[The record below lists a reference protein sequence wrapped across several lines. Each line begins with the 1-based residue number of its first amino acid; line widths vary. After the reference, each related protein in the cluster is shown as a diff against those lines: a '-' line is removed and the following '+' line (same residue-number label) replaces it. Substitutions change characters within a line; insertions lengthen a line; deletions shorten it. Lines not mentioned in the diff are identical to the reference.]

1 MFETPL
7 DKEQRLY
14 REAQALKFQARAL
27 RKKRLAQVEKD
38 AEIRRVLAKQ
48 REAEIKMKKDAEIL
62 AQEIEKNRSRK
73 ERDDRI
79 RTALLKMSDIV
90 KANGLAFDAPA
101 GYKWAFP
108 VETKD
113 VFVLHDKQTGDR
125 VQIRTQYNGF
135 QWD

>member
-1 MFETPL
+1 MMGETQL
-7 DKEQRLY
+7 EKEQRLY
-14 REAQALKFQARAL
+14 REAQALKFQAREM
-27 RKKRLAQVEKD
+27 RKKRLAQEQRQFEKD

-48 REAEIKMKKDAEIL
+48 REDEIIRKRQAEEAKARLD
-62 AQEIEKNRSRK
+62 
-73 ERDDRI
+73 RDDRI

-108 VETKD
+108 IETKD
-113 VFVLHDKQTGDR
+113 VFVLHDKKTGDR
-125 VQIRTQYNGF
+125 VQIRTQHNGF

>member
-1 MFETPL
+1 MGYESPL
-7 DKEQRLY
+7 EKEQRLY
-14 REAQALKFQARAL
+14 REAQALKFQAREM
-27 RKKRLAQVEKD
+27 RKKRLKEEQATLQE
-38 AEIRRVLAKQ
+38 
-48 REAEIKMKKDAEIL
+48 REAEIARKKEAAELERRLKDKEVRI
-62 AQEIEKNRSRK
+62 
-73 ERDDRI
+73 ERDARI

-90 KANGLAFDAPA
+90 KANGLAFEAPA

-125 VQIRTQYNGF
+125 VQIRTQHNGF